1 MGSSERNQ
9 RIQSSRTQTSNMK
22 TLLLLS
28 ILGLALIS
36 ADLQTEEDRYT
47 EEADVVAVDDSAEA
61 MDDLKDE
68 MEDSRRKRKRP
79 TRTYYRANFN
89 ANEPI
94 AAPTDGVVTSPSSQQ
109 TQIESF
115 NKQTAQIVYFA
126 PNGENDV
133 TGTVTASTTSAGE
146 LKFDWDLAGLE
157 ESTDVSGKN
166 GIHIHYGKSCDN
178 EDTVAEGAP
187 TDTNEPADP
196 ALNANKG
203 HYYNPATSYQNS
215 DPWANVKYI
224 SDAAGKSTGSV
235 KIPGS
240 STSEVSLGAADFS
253 AFSRVVIVH
262 NVDGTKRGCGVLAP
276 SNTVKGTVDAYVT
289 DVELC
294 VAAGLSPDEIELI
307 ARWQTAREARQ
318 WDVSDR
324 LRERL
329 REKGLVSQIG
339 NTLCELNLRHGDL
352 DRHCLSRPPT
362 PDVCTVEKKLK
373 VDWDMKGLEKK
384 IVPGIQR
391 AKIESFNKQT
401 AQIRFFEP
409 NRGSTTAADQQVT
422 GSVTASTTS
431 DGELKLEW
439 DLTGLPAS
447 TDTTGSNGIHIHYGT
462 SCDSEATVQ
471 GDAPVV
477 PGTTTPSAFKGHY
490 YVPTNPNAALEATL
504 GAEDPW
510 SHVKYI
516 SDGDGKSTDFVTIPG
531 FSTSG
536 DPRLALGAADFSA
549 FSRVVI
555 VHNVAGKKIGCG
567 LLAPSNTVMGTVT
580 ASTTNKGGI
589 KLDWDLAGLPASTD
603 TSGKNGIHVHYGTS
617 CGSETTV
624 KGDAPD
630 GASKGHYYNPK
641 PGIVDPW
648 ANVKW
653 ESDID
658 GKSTGRVKVTEDE
671 LGLAGLP
678 DSLNWLHFS
687 RVVIVHDPTTG
698 AKIGCGVLAAPK
710 NGIHIHYGTSCDSE
724 TTVKGDAPTDANKGH
739 YYDPIEQSVDPWG
752 PVKWESNRNGKST
765 GSAEFTEAQLGA
777 PLESAF
783 DRVVIVHNSFGTKV
797 GCGVLSARRTRAK
810 GVFNMKICNEGT
822 QNPYARYKVYLKG
835 DVADATD
842 LNFHLHSAY
851 TANAAAGT
859 VGKSGTSGHYD
870 PDFKCGGA
878 SSNQGTQA
886 CEDEN
891 AAFTYPGNGHERG
904 DLSGKM
910 GPVKVHRNKRF
921 SKAMGGTNSNWE
933 KGWSPKDTNPPLNAH
948 FSDVGGS
955 TTGAEF
961 ASVVFHKG
969 SARVFGARL
978 TFLHSD

>member
-36 ADLQTEEDRYT
+36 ADLQTEEDRYI

-133 TGTVTASTTSAGE
+133 TGSVTASTTSAGE

-157 ESTDVSGKN
+157 ESTDASGKH
-166 GIHIHYGKSCDN
+166 GIHVHYRKSCDS
-178 EDTVAEGAP
+178 EVTVKGDAP
-187 TDTNEPADP
+187 TG
-196 ALNANKG
+196 ANKG
-203 HYYNPATSYQNS
+203 HYYVPASPDAAVLDGE

-224 SDAAGKSTGSV
+224 SDGDGKSTGSV
-235 KIPGS
+235 TIPSFS
-240 STSEVSLGAADFS
+240 SSEVSLGADDSS

-262 NVDGTKRGCGVLAP
+262 NKDGSKRGCGLLAP
-276 SNTVKGTVDAYVT
+276 SNTVTGTVNAYIKQ
-289 DVELC
+289 
-294 VAAGLSPDEIELI
+294 S
-307 ARWQTAREARQ
+307 
-318 WDVSDR
+318 
-324 LRERL
+324 
-329 REKGLVSQIG
+329 KG
-339 NTLCELNLRHGDL
+339 ED
-352 DRHCLSRPPT
+352 
-362 PDVCTVEKKLK
+362 KLK
-373 VDWDMKGLEKK
+373 VDWDMEGLETK
-384 IVPGIQR
+384 INGDIQR

-401 AQIRFFEP
+401 AQIRFFKP
-409 NRGSTTAADQQVT
+409 NRGDTTAAEQQVK

-567 LLAPSNTVMGTVT
+567 VLAPSNPVMGTVT
-580 ASTTNKGGI
+580 ASTTNKGGGI

-617 CGSETTV
+617 CDSETTV

-653 ESDID
+653 ESDVD

-687 RVVIVHDPTTG
+687 RVVIVHDPT
-698 AKIGCGVLAAPK
+698 
-710 NGIHIHYGTSCDSE
+710 
-724 TTVKGDAPTDANKGH
+724 
-739 YYDPIEQSVDPWG
+739 
-752 PVKWESNRNGKST
+752 
-765 GSAEFTEAQLGA
+765 
-777 PLESAF
+777 
-783 DRVVIVHNSFGTKV
+783 
-797 GCGVLSARRTRAK
+797 
-810 GVFNMKICNEGT
+810 
-822 QNPYARYKVYLKG
+822 
-835 DVADATD
+835 
-842 LNFHLHSAY
+842 
-851 TANAAAGT
+851 
-859 VGKSGTSGHYD
+859 
-870 PDFKCGGA
+870 
-878 SSNQGTQA
+878 
-886 CEDEN
+886 
-891 AAFTYPGNGHERG
+891 
-904 DLSGKM
+904 
-910 GPVKVHRNKRF
+910 
-921 SKAMGGTNSNWE
+921 
-933 KGWSPKDTNPPLNAH
+933 
-948 FSDVGGS
+948 
-955 TTGAEF
+955 
-961 ASVVFHKG
+961 
-969 SARVFGARL
+969 
-978 TFLHSD
+978 

>member
-36 ADLQTEEDRYT
+36 ADLQTEEDRYI

-157 ESTDVSGKN
+157 ESTDASGKN
-166 GIHIHYGKSCDN
+166 GIHVHYGTSCAS
-178 EDTVAEGAP
+178 EVTVKGDAP
-187 TDTNEPADP
+187 TG
-196 ALNANKG
+196 ANKG
-203 HYYNPATSYQNS
+203 HYYVPASPDAAVLAGE
-215 DPWANVKYI
+215 DPWASVKWV
-224 SDAAGKSTGSV
+224 SDGDGKSTSFV
-235 KIPGS
+235 TIPSFS
-240 STSEVSLGAADFS
+240 SSDSSLGADDFS

-262 NVDGTKRGCGVLAP
+262 
-276 SNTVKGTVDAYVT
+276 
-289 DVELC
+289 
-294 VAAGLSPDEIELI
+294 
-307 ARWQTAREARQ
+307 
-318 WDVSDR
+318 
-324 LRERL
+324 
-329 REKGLVSQIG
+329 
-339 NTLCELNLRHGDL
+339 
-352 DRHCLSRPPT
+352 
-362 PDVCTVEKKLK
+362 
-373 VDWDMKGLEKK
+373 
-384 IVPGIQR
+384 
-391 AKIESFNKQT
+391 
-401 AQIRFFEP
+401 EP
-409 NRGSTTAADQQVT
+409 IN
-422 GSVTASTTS
+422 
-431 DGELKLEW
+431 
-439 DLTGLPAS
+439 
-447 TDTTGSNGIHIHYGT
+447 
-462 SCDSEATVQ
+462 
-471 GDAPVV
+471 
-477 PGTTTPSAFKGHY
+477 
-490 YVPTNPNAALEATL
+490 
-504 GAEDPW
+504 
-510 SHVKYI
+510 
-516 SDGDGKSTDFVTIPG
+516 
-531 FSTSG
+531 
-536 DPRLALGAADFSA
+536 
-549 FSRVVI
+549 
-555 VHNVAGKKIGCG
+555 GKKIGCG
-567 LLAPSNTVMGTVT
+567 VLAPSNTVMGTVT
-580 ASTTNKGGI
+580 ASTTKKGEL
-589 KLDWDLAGLPASTD
+589 KLDWDLAGLPINTD
-603 TSGKNGIHVHYGTS
+603 DSGKNGIHVHYGTS
-617 CGSETTV
+617 CDSETTV
-624 KGDAPD
+624 RALTDANA
-630 GASKGHYYNPK
+630 GANKGHYYNPATQS
-641 PGIVDPW
+641 VDPW
-648 ANVKW
+648 AKVKW
-653 ESDID
+653 ESDAD
-658 GKSTGRVKVTEDE
+658 GKSTGRKKLTKDE
-671 LGLAGLP
+671 LGAAG
-678 DSLNWLHFS
+678 SSAFS

-698 AKIGCGVLAAPK
+698 AKIGCGVLAPPK

-724 TTVKGDAPTDANKGH
+724 TTVKGDAPTDASKGH
-739 YYDPIEQSVDPWG
+739 YYNPTEQSVDPWG
-752 PVKWESNRNGKST
+752 PVKWESNRKGKST

-810 GVFNMKICNEGT
+810 GIFDMKICNEGT
-822 QNPYARYKVYLKG
+822 ENPYARYKVYLKG
-835 DVADATD
+835 DVADATE

-910 GPVKVHRNKRF
+910 GPVKVHKSKRF
-921 SKAMGGTNSNWE
+921 SKVMGGTNSNWK
-933 KGWSPKDTNPPLNAH
+933 KGWSPKDTNPPLNAD